1 MLTCN
6 RHNHVVILAQ
16 TRVSTGYLFKKNNNT
31 RLARINRVLFCRHN
45 TRAEPPPKK
54 TKQIKPYM
62 IDTSTIEQL
71 AKSLSNQLPA
81 GLANIKEELNKNF
94 KGILQQQFTK
104 LDLVSREEFDTQSA
118 VLARTR
124 EKLDALEKTIAEL
137 NNKID

>member
-1 MLTCN
+1 VCFL
-6 RHNHVVILAQ
+6 Q
-16 TRVSTGYLFKKNNNT
+16 TQHPR
-31 RLARINRVLFCRHN
+31 
-45 TRAEPPPKK
+45 RAPSKK

-81 GLANIKEELNKNF
+81 GLSNIKEELNKNF

-137 NNKID
+137 NNRID